1 MPIYEYQC
9 ECNNTAEVLLPL
21 GSDEPQFCAVCGN
34 VMQRVM
40 SIPSFV
46 MKPTGNDMALDT
58 LNSKTNGITGRRKA
72 WAEGMAAG
80 GLRP

>member
-9 ECNNTAEVLLPL
+9 ECNNRVEVLVPL
-21 GSDEPQFCAVCGN
+21 GTGSQVCAVCGN

-40 SIPSFV
+40 STSSFV
-46 MKPTGNDMALDT
+46 MKPTGDDMALGT

-80 GLRP
+80 GLRS